1 MRLTRRYFIILLC
14 LSGTLTGCGQSGKL
28 YLPNNPNK
36 TYTYNESPTDINID
50 EQPTT
55 NTDTD
60 SDIDTTI
67 DSRRI

>member
-1 MRLTRRYFIILLC
+1 MRLTRQHFIILLC
-14 LSGTLTGCGQSGKL
+14 LTGMLTGCGQSGKL
-28 YLPNNPNK
+28 YLPHHPDK

-60 SDIDTTI
+60 TTI
-67 DSRRI
+67 PGKQL